1 MIYLSYVFICFVLD
15 AAGWSPREVM
25 QRRTFVFKD
34 LAAEHDVQIFYRSA
48 SILPY
53 AVVPSTTSAG
63 GRQSSPHPAATEHA
77 PACHGE
83 RMDEG
88 QEERPA
94 VLDLELEEQEE
105 SKKREREREQE
116 AMAAEEK
123 PALVDAT
130 GATDQVEQ
138 VERPTHQS
146 SDDHRVLFLLGGE
159 VRLKNKRR
167 GFGLATIDETD
178 LRWSDF
184 GGKREPADRDPV
196 DTALREF
203 DEETAGIFEGIPP
216 ATADAMLLSAWLG
229 LTSVV
234 VSHRRPP
241 GPHPRSN
248 EIRSVAQDV
257 ERNGLLGA
265 VPRGGALPAPR
276 VHRLLP
282 AFRRTHRRAD
292 AGDPCQAAAGT

>member
-1 MIYLSYVFICFVLD
+1 
-15 AAGWSPREVM
+15 M

-77 PACHGE
+77 PACHDERGASGE

-105 SKKREREREQE
+105 SKKLERERERE

-123 PALVDAT
+123 PDLVNAT
-130 GATDQVEQ
+130 GATDQEEQVEQ
-138 VERPTHQS
+138 VEQEERPTHQS

-184 GGKREPADRDPV
+184 GGKREPTDRDPV

-229 LTSVV
+229 L
-234 VSHRRPP
+234 
-241 GPHPRSN
+241 
-248 EIRSVAQDV
+248 A
-257 ERNGLLGA
+257 
-265 VPRGGALPAPR
+265 
-276 VHRLLP
+276 
-282 AFRRTHRRAD
+282 
-292 AGDPCQAAAGT
+292 